1 MPRYFFHVDNGEFI
15 PDETGA
21 DLPDLQA
28 ARREAVR
35 AAGEMIDEAQESFW
49 DHLSLWNMHVTDSD
63 HRLLFTLT
71 FGAKIPSGDARYI
84 PDQAATSA
92 SGSLDG

>member
-1 MPRYFFHVDNGEFI
+1 M
-15 PDETGA
+15 
-21 DLPDLQA
+21 PDLQA

>member
-15 PDETGA
+15 PDETGT

-49 DHLSLWNMHVTDSD
+49 DHLKYVYSPRRRETARTGD
-63 HRLLFTLT
+63 
-71 FGAKIPSGDARYI
+71 GSGLSVKRIDRRH
-84 PDQAATSA
+84 
-92 SGSLDG
+92 